1 VGEST
6 GKFKVEEACENGRRE
21 GMSVARQEKGFW
33 RRHRWLKWVAGGLL
47 VVLVALGAAIS
58 IAVRRAEPFL
68 RAQIVEKLSEHFH
81 ARVELDYF
89 HVSLVDGLRAE
100 GKGLR
105 IWPPD
110 DALRLPVQGEEG
122 TDATKP
128 LGPLIEI
135 AEFRFHAPLEY
146 TPGRPITI
154 RTVELKGLAIDVPPK
169 SHFAHASNAEDNEA
183 GPGHKN
189 SPLIQFEVENV
200 QCTGAHLT
208 METSKPGKLP
218 LEFAIAR
225 VKLTHVSADGPM
237 HFDAELTSPK
247 PEGTI
252 FTSGNM
258 GRWATEDPG
267 ETPLMGEYRFEH
279 ADLGVFK
286 GIAGILESTG
296 KYQGAL
302 RTLVVDGQTDTP
314 DFRLTSFGTP
324 LPLHTQFHALVD
336 GTNGDTRLE
345 PVDAMLGHS
354 HFVAEGQVVRVPAKT
369 MQNGSARPEGHDI
382 ALKVNVDRGRI
393 EDFLRLASR
402 NGTPLMTGDVKAK
415 SIVDVSP
422 GLEPVQERLRL
433 NGSFELADTE
443 FTSDKIQNYVGQL
456 SLRGQGRPKDA
467 KISGGADVR
476 SAMQSDFKMTSG
488 VISLSDLQ
496 YTVPGAEIDVKG
508 TYGVDKGALDFV
520 GTARTQAT
528 VSQLVG
534 GWKGFLLKPADR
546 IFKKDGAGTE
556 VPIHVN
562 GTREDPHFGVDLKRM
577 KHSSPEAPGG
587 PR

>member
-1 VGEST
+1 
-6 GKFKVEEACENGRRE
+6 
-21 GMSVARQEKGFW
+21 MSVARQEKGFW

-146 TPGRPITI
+146 KPGQPIRI
-154 RTVELKGLAIDVPPK
+154 HTVELKGLDIDVPPK
-169 SHFAHASNAEDNEA
+169 SHFAHAAIAGGNEA
-183 GPGHKN
+183 GPAHKS

-208 METSKPGKLP
+208 LETSKPGKLP

-237 HFDAELTSPK
+237 HFDAELTNPK
-247 PEGTI
+247 PAGTI
-252 FTSGNM
+252 VTSGSM
-258 GRWATEDPG
+258 GQWAVDDPG
-267 ETPLMGEYRFEH
+267 ETPLAGEYQFKH
-279 ADLGVFK
+279 ADLAVFK

-296 KYQGAL
+296 KYQGVL

-314 DFRLTSFGTP
+314 DFRLTDFGTSIP
-324 LPLHTQFHALVD
+324 LRTKFHAIVD

-345 PVDAMLGHS
+345 PVDATLARS
-354 HFVAEGQVVRVPAKT
+354 HFTAEGQVVRVPAETLK
-369 MQNGSARPEGHDI
+369 NGTERPAGGEI
-382 ALKVNVDRGRI
+382 SLKVNVDRGRI
-393 EDFLRLASR
+393 EDFLKLTSQT
-402 NGTPLMTGDVKAK
+402 GTPLLTGDLTAK
-415 SIVDVSP
+415 SLMDISP
-422 GLEPVQERLRL
+422 GQEPVHERLKL
-433 NGSFELADTE
+433 NGSFHLEDAE
-443 FTSDKIQNYVGQL
+443 FTSEKIQDDVGQL
-456 SLRGQGRPKDA
+456 SMRGQGRPKDA
-467 KISGGADVR
+467 KINGGKDVR
-476 SAMQSDFKMTSG
+476 SAIESDFKMAGG
-488 VISLSDLQ
+488 VISLPDVK
-496 YTVPGAEIDVKG
+496 YTVPGAEIDVGG
-508 TYGVDKGALDFV
+508 TYGVDKGTLDFV
-520 GTARTQAT
+520 GTARMQAT

-534 GWKGFLLKPADR
+534 GWKGILLKPADR
-546 IFKKDGAGTE
+546 FFKKDGAGTE
-556 VPIHVN
+556 IPIHVR
-562 GTREDPHFGVDLKRM
+562 GTRKDPDFGVDFNRL
-577 KHSSPEAPGG
+577 KHSSPATPGM
-587 PR
+587 PQ

>member
-1 VGEST
+1 
-6 GKFKVEEACENGRRE
+6 
-21 GMSVARQEKGFW
+21 MSVARQEKGFW